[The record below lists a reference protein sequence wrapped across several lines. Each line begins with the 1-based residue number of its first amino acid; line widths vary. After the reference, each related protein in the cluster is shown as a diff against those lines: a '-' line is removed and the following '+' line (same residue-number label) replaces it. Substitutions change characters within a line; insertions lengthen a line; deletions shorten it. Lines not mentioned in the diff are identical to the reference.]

1 MLNNQVIAFLF
12 SFFYSFFQ
20 KKVSTCTVGIC
31 MVIPLKGLHKIHTL
45 TGFTLMR
52 DITSTEIID
61 KIQE

>member
-1 MLNNQVIAFLF
+1 MFDNQIVTFIIV
-12 SFFYSFFQ
+12 FFYSFFQ

>member
-12 SFFYSFFQ
+12 SFFYSFFK
-20 KKVSTCTVGIC
+20 KKVSNCTVGIC

-52 DITSTEIID
+52 DITSTELID